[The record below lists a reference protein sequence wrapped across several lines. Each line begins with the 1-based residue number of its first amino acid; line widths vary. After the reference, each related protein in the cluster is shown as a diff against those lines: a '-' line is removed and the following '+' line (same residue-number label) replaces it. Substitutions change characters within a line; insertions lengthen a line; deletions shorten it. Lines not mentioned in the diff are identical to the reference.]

1 MFYQNSIHKKS
12 VNQKQ
17 LALLVDPDKYSQES
31 LALFVEL
38 AKETLPDCIMVGGS
52 LVAGSVEQVVQYI
65 KSHTNIPVVLFP
77 GNSHQLCNEADA
89 LLLLSLLSGRNA
101 DFLIGQH
108 VVAAKA
114 IRDSGIES
122 ISTGYILIDG
132 GCSTSVEYMSNT
144 KPIPRDKVEI
154 IVATA
159 IAGELIGNRMVYLE
173 AGSGAINPVSK
184 EAIQA
189 VRQAISL
196 PIIVGGGIR
205 TVEQAKDA
213 YLAGADMIVVG
224 NSLEKDRFF
233 MRDLAQIRGRA

>member
-89 LLLLSLLSGRNA
+89 LLLLLLLSGRNA

-224 NSLEKDRFF
+224 NALEKDRFF
-233 MRDLAQIRGRA
+233 MRDLAQIRG

>member
-52 LVAGSVEQVVQYI
+52 LVARSVEQVVQYI

-224 NSLEKDRFF
+224 NALEKDRFF
-233 MRDLAQIRGRA
+233 MRDLAQIRG

>member
-1 MFYQNSIHKKS
+1 MFYQNSIQKKS

-77 GNSHQLCNEADA
+77 GNTHQLCNEADA

-144 KPIPRDKVEI
+144 KPIPHNKVEI

-224 NSLEKDRFF
+224 NALEKDRFF
-233 MRDLAQIRGRA
+233 MRDLAQIRG

>member
-1 MFYQNSIHKKS
+1 VFYQNSIHKKS

-89 LLLLSLLSGRNA
+89 LLLLLLLSGRNA

-224 NSLEKDRFF
+224 NALEKDRFF
-233 MRDLAQIRGRA
+233 MRDLAQIRG

>member
-1 MFYQNSIHKKS
+1 MFYQDSIHKKS

-224 NSLEKDRFF
+224 NALEKDRFF
-233 MRDLAQIRGRA
+233 IRDLAQIRG

>member
-159 IAGELIGNRMVYLE
+159 IAGELIGNRLVYLE

-224 NSLEKDRFF
+224 NALEKDRFF
-233 MRDLAQIRGRA
+233 MRDLAQIRG

>member
-1 MFYQNSIHKKS
+1 MFYQDSIHKKS

-65 KSHTNIPVVLFP
+65 KLHTNIPVVLFP

-189 VRQAISL
+189 VRKAISL

-224 NSLEKDRFF
+224 NALEKDRFF
-233 MRDLAQIRGRA
+233 MRDLAQIRG

>member
-77 GNSHQLCNEADA
+77 GNSHQLCNEADV

-224 NSLEKDRFF
+224 NALEKDRFF
-233 MRDLAQIRGRA
+233 MRDLAQIRG

>member
-65 KSHTNIPVVLFP
+65 KLHTNIPVVLFP
-77 GNSHQLCNEADA
+77 GNTHQLCNEADA

-224 NSLEKDRFF
+224 NALEKDRFF
-233 MRDLAQIRGRA
+233 MRDLAQIRG

>member
-1 MFYQNSIHKKS
+1 MFYQDSIHKKS

-17 LALLVDPDKYSQES
+17 LALLVDPDKYSQKS

-38 AKETLPDCIMVGGS
+38 AKKTLPDCIMVGGS

-77 GNSHQLCNEADA
+77 GNNHQLCNEADA

-224 NSLEKDRFF
+224 NALEKDRFF
-233 MRDLAQIRGRA
+233 MRDLAQIRG

>member
-1 MFYQNSIHKKS
+1 VFYQDILYKKS
-12 VNQKQ
+12 VHQKQ
-17 LALLVDPDKYSQES
+17 LALLVDPDKYSKES

-38 AKETLPDCIMVGGS
+38 ANETLPDCIMVGGS
-52 LVAGSVEQVVQYI
+52 LVAGSVQQVVQYI
-65 KSHTNIPVVLFP
+65 KLHTNIPVVLFP

-122 ISTGYILIDG
+122 ISTGYILING
-132 GCSTSVEYMSNT
+132 GCCTSVEYMSNT
-144 KPIPRDKVEI
+144 KPIPHNKVEI

-173 AGSGAINPVSK
+173 AGSGATIPVSK

-224 NSLEKDRFF
+224 NALEKDRFF
-233 MRDLAQIRGRA
+233 MRDLAQIRG

>member
-77 GNSHQLCNEADA
+77 GNTHQLCNEADA

-224 NSLEKDRFF
+224 NALEKDRFF
-233 MRDLAQIRGRA
+233 MRDLAQIRG

>member
-1 MFYQNSIHKKS
+1 MFYQDSIHKKS

-65 KSHTNIPVVLFP
+65 KLHTNIPVVLFP

-224 NSLEKDRFF
+224 NALEKDRFF
-233 MRDLAQIRGRA
+233 MRDLAQIRG

>member
-159 IAGELIGNRMVYLE
+159 IAGELIGNRLVYLE

-189 VRQAISL
+189 VRKAISL

-224 NSLEKDRFF
+224 NALEKDRFF
-233 MRDLAQIRGRA
+233 MRDLAQIRG

>member
-1 MFYQNSIHKKS
+1 MFYQDSIHKKS

-65 KSHTNIPVVLFP
+65 KLHTNIPVVLFP
-77 GNSHQLCNEADA
+77 GNNHQLCNEADA

-205 TVEQAKDA
+205 TVKQAKDA

-224 NSLEKDRFF
+224 NALEKDRFF
-233 MRDLAQIRGRA
+233 MRDLAQIRG

>member
-1 MFYQNSIHKKS
+1 MFYQDSIHKKS

-65 KSHTNIPVVLFP
+65 KLHTNIPVVLFP
-77 GNSHQLCNEADA
+77 GNNHQLCNEADA

-173 AGSGAINPVSK
+173 SGSGAINPVSK

-224 NSLEKDRFF
+224 NALEKDRFF
-233 MRDLAQIRGRA
+233 MRDLAQIRG

>member
-17 LALLVDPDKYSQES
+17 LALLVDPDNYSQES

-224 NSLEKDRFF
+224 NALEKDRFF
-233 MRDLAQIRGRA
+233 MRDLAQIRG

>member
-77 GNSHQLCNEADA
+77 GNTHQLCNEADA

-189 VRQAISL
+189 VRKAISL

-205 TVEQAKDA
+205 TVEQAIDA

-224 NSLEKDRFF
+224 NALEKDRFF
-233 MRDLAQIRGRA
+233 MRDLAQIRG

>member
-1 MFYQNSIHKKS
+1 MFYQDSIHKKS

-65 KSHTNIPVVLFP
+65 KSQTNIPVVLFP

-224 NSLEKDRFF
+224 NALEKDRFF
-233 MRDLAQIRGRA
+233 MRDLAQIRG

>member
-77 GNSHQLCNEADA
+77 GNNHQLCNEADA

-233 MRDLAQIRGRA
+233 MRDLAQIRG

>member
-1 MFYQNSIHKKS
+1 MFYQDSIHKKS

-89 LLLLSLLSGRNA
+89 LLLLLLLSGRNA

-224 NSLEKDRFF
+224 NALEKDRFF
-233 MRDLAQIRGRA
+233 MRDLAQIRG

>member
-1 MFYQNSIHKKS
+1 MFYQDSIHKKS

-65 KSHTNIPVVLFP
+65 KLHTNIPVVLFP

-189 VRQAISL
+189 VRQVISL

-224 NSLEKDRFF
+224 NALEKDRFF
-233 MRDLAQIRGRA
+233 MRDLAQIRG

>member
-65 KSHTNIPVVLFP
+65 KLHTNIPVVLFP

-189 VRQAISL
+189 VRKAISL

-224 NSLEKDRFF
+224 NALEKDRFF
-233 MRDLAQIRGRA
+233 MRDLAQIRG

>member
-1 MFYQNSIHKKS
+1 MFYQNSIQKKS

-159 IAGELIGNRMVYLE
+159 IAGELIGNRLVYLE

-224 NSLEKDRFF
+224 NALEKDRFF
-233 MRDLAQIRGRA
+233 MRDLAQIRG

>member
-1 MFYQNSIHKKS
+1 MFYQDSIHKKS

-77 GNSHQLCNEADA
+77 GNSQLCNEADA

-159 IAGELIGNRMVYLE
+159 IAGELIGNRLVYLE

-224 NSLEKDRFF
+224 NALEKDRFF
-233 MRDLAQIRGRA
+233 MRDLAQIRG

>member
-1 MFYQNSIHKKS
+1 
-12 VNQKQ
+12 
-17 LALLVDPDKYSQES
+17 
-31 LALFVEL
+31 
-38 AKETLPDCIMVGGS
+38 
-52 LVAGSVEQVVQYI
+52 
-65 KSHTNIPVVLFP
+65 
-77 GNSHQLCNEADA
+77 
-89 LLLLSLLSGRNA
+89 
-101 DFLIGQH
+101 
-108 VVAAKA
+108 
-114 IRDSGIES
+114 
-122 ISTGYILIDG
+122 
-132 GCSTSVEYMSNT
+132 MSNT

-224 NSLEKDRFF
+224 NALEKDRFF
-233 MRDLAQIRGRA
+233 MRDLAQIRG

>member
-65 KSHTNIPVVLFP
+65 KLHTNIPVVLFP

-189 VRQAISL
+189 VRQAVSL

-224 NSLEKDRFF
+224 NALEKDRFF
-233 MRDLAQIRGRA
+233 MRDLAQIRG

>member
-189 VRQAISL
+189 VRQAVSL

-224 NSLEKDRFF
+224 NALEKDRFF
-233 MRDLAQIRGRA
+233 MRDLAQIRG

>member
-1 MFYQNSIHKKS
+1 MFYQDSIHKKS

-65 KSHTNIPVVLFP
+65 KLHTNIPVVLFP
-77 GNSHQLCNEADA
+77 GNNHQLCNEADA

-159 IAGELIGNRMVYLE
+159 IAGELIGNRLVYLE

-224 NSLEKDRFF
+224 NALEKDRFF
-233 MRDLAQIRGRA
+233 MRDLAQIRG

>member
-52 LVAGSVEQVVQYI
+52 LVAGSVEQVEQYI

-77 GNSHQLCNEADA
+77 GNTHQLCNEADA

-159 IAGELIGNRMVYLE
+159 IAGELIGNRLVYLV

-224 NSLEKDRFF
+224 NALEKDRFF
-233 MRDLAQIRGRA
+233 MRDLAQIRG

>member
-65 KSHTNIPVVLFP
+65 KLHTNIPVVLFP
-77 GNSHQLCNEADA
+77 GNNHQLCNEADV

-224 NSLEKDRFF
+224 NALEKDRFF
-233 MRDLAQIRGRA
+233 MRDLAQIRG

>member
-1 MFYQNSIHKKS
+1 MFYQDSIHKKS

-233 MRDLAQIRGRA
+233 MRDLAQIRG

>member
-1 MFYQNSIHKKS
+1 MFYQDSIHKKS

-77 GNSHQLCNEADA
+77 GNNHQLCNEADA

-224 NSLEKDRFF
+224 NALEKDRFF
-233 MRDLAQIRGRA
+233 MRDLAQIRG

>member
-1 MFYQNSIHKKS
+1 MFYQDSIHKKS

-17 LALLVDPDKYSQES
+17 LALLVDPDEYSQKS

-224 NSLEKDRFF
+224 NALEKDRFF
-233 MRDLAQIRGRA
+233 MRDLAQIRG

>member
-65 KSHTNIPVVLFP
+65 KLHTNIPVVLFP
-77 GNSHQLCNEADA
+77 GNNHQLCNEADA

-224 NSLEKDRFF
+224 NALEKDRFF
-233 MRDLAQIRGRA
+233 MRDLAQIRG

>member
-189 VRQAISL
+189 VRKAISL

-224 NSLEKDRFF
+224 NALEKDRFF
-233 MRDLAQIRGRA
+233 MRDLAQIRG

>member
-77 GNSHQLCNEADA
+77 GNTHQLCNEADA
-89 LLLLSLLSGRNA
+89 LLLLLLLSGRNA

-224 NSLEKDRFF
+224 NALEKDRFF
-233 MRDLAQIRGRA
+233 MRDLAQIRG